1 MMAANPNVYNA
12 TWASLQKQL
21 DMVARFLLG
30 SLSLA
35 YRPRLVLK
43 DADTASTD
51 GQRVVKMP
59 RRFLGVGLEDGRP
72 EIFLG
77 LLAHEVGHWLQPIKE
92 IDAVEKQTRLMH
104 GFVNIVMD
112 VHCEHQV
119 GLIFPLFKY
128 PIKAVRELI
137 GSSMAR
143 RYRRSFRKAQD
154 FVTAAMAALLYS
166 RYCVHADVS
175 FSVALIGFQK
185 YALVP
190 MQNAAYDTGRLESL
204 LTDVA
209 RVRELSSCELPET
222 LATLAGK
229 YPELCCQPPKLLFGD
244 PLDGSASEGDKFL
257 SGVVQLQVPERDSTE
272 ACSVLE
278 VSASGSV
285 PPSPDVLALS
295 RKLKNRWFAPAG
307 VERIMA
313 PGRLD
318 RMAALRDQPVPY
330 SLQCQRS
337 TRLKDSG
344 VRKIMLA
351 ADWSVSMEGQ
361 PWLATLAAAQ
371 AITLALRSDGG
382 DVRGL
387 LFAGS
392 AWHTV
397 DFNAGALFFAR
408 ALSGGVDLGKAE
420 GSTTRFG
427 WLPEVWQRY
436 PDHQVL
442 VLTDGAGSLPT
453 YIPDSCRIRTSA
465 LLIGLENYSD
475 EQREDVR
482 SIAEAIAG
490 KVVEVPSLD
499 DLAGVWATL
508 IPRRQVA

>member
-1 MMAANPNVYNA
+1 MAATIVFNE

-35 YRPRLVLK
+35 YRPRLILK

-77 LLAHEVGHWLQPIKE
+77 LLAHEVGHWLQPVKE

-143 RYRRSFRKAQD
+143 RYRRAFRKAQD
-154 FVTAAMAALLYS
+154 FVTTAMSALLYS
-166 RYCVHADVS
+166 HYCVHPDVS
-175 FSVALIGFQK
+175 FSVAAIGFQK

-190 MQNAAYDTGRLESL
+190 RPNAAYNTGRLESL
-204 LTDVA
+204 LNDVA
-209 RVRELSSCELPET
+209 RVGEISSFELPGT
-222 LATLAGK
+222 LAILAGK
-229 YPELCCQPPKLLFGD
+229 YPELCCQPSAFPFGD
-244 PLDGSASEGDKFL
+244 PLAESTSNGDEFL
-257 SGVVQLQVPERDSTE
+257 SGVVQLQVPDRDATE
-272 ACSVLE
+272 PCSVLE
-278 VSASGSV
+278 VSASVSM

-295 RKLKNRWFAPAG
+295 RRLKNRWFVPAC

-344 VRKIMLA
+344 LRRIVLA

-371 AITLALRSDGG
+371 AITLALRSTGG

-392 AWHTV
+392 AWHTA
-397 DFNAGALFFAR
+397 DFDANALFFAR
-408 ALSGGVDLGKAE
+408 ALGGGVDLGKAE
-420 GSTTRFG
+420 GSTTHFG
-427 WLPEVWQRY
+427 WLPEVWQHY

-442 VLTDGAGSLPT
+442 ILTDGAGSLPA
-453 YIPDSCRIRTSA
+453 YIPDSCRARTSA

-475 EQREDVR
+475 EQQEDVR
-482 SIAEAIAG
+482 SIAETIAG
-490 KVVEVPSLD
+490 KVVEVPSLG

-508 IPRRQVA
+508 IPRRNVA

>member
-1 MMAANPNVYNA
+1 
-12 TWASLQKQL
+12 
-21 DMVARFLLG
+21 
-30 SLSLA
+30 
-35 YRPRLVLK
+35 
-43 DADTASTD
+43 
-51 GQRVVKMP
+51 
-59 RRFLGVGLEDGRP
+59 
-72 EIFLG
+72 
-77 LLAHEVGHWLQPIKE
+77 
-92 IDAVEKQTRLMH
+92 
-104 GFVNIVMD
+104 
-112 VHCEHQV
+112 
-119 GLIFPLFKY
+119 
-128 PIKAVRELI
+128 
-137 GSSMAR
+137 
-143 RYRRSFRKAQD
+143 
-154 FVTAAMAALLYS
+154 MAALLYS
-166 RYCVHADVS
+166 RYCVYPDVS
-175 FSVALIGFQK
+175 FSAALIGFQK

-190 MQNAAYDTGRLESL
+190 SPNAAYDIRRLESL
-204 LTDVA
+204 LSDVA
-209 RVRELSSCELPET
+209 RVRELSSFELPEI

-229 YPELCCQPPKLLFGD
+229 YPELCRQSVKLLFGD
-244 PLDGSASEGDKFL
+244 PLAGSARDGDEFL
-257 SGVVQLQVPERDSTE
+257 SGVVQLQVPERDATE

-278 VSASGSV
+278 VSATGSV

-295 RKLKNRWFAPAG
+295 RRLKNRWFAPAG
-307 VERIMA
+307 VERVMA

-330 SLQCQRS
+330 SMQCQRS

-344 VRKIMLA
+344 LRRIVLA

-392 AWHTV
+392 AWHTA
-397 DFNAGALFFAR
+397 DFDANALFFAR
-408 ALSGGVDLGKAE
+408 ALGGGVDLGKAE

-442 VLTDGAGSLPT
+442 VLTDGAGSLPA
-453 YIPDSCRIRTSA
+453 YIPDSCRARTCA

-499 DLAGVWATL
+499 DLAGV
-508 IPRRQVA
+508 